1 MNNYDYCIINN
12 DTPDIN
18 SSLSFLSTL
27 NLFVFYGLFIYS
39 FKHLINLHYKN
50 NKTTLTYYCSDII
63 KSKNDTDNDDYKN
76 ELFHNLL
83 SLNSINRCYLLY
95 YIFKRKGDFKTL
107 IINNKTNK
115 PELNTYNT
123 YNLFTK
129 VKDNYNLSS
138 TEFNL
143 DETQSPDTII
153 TIGSE
158 THTLTLAQLKFIQ
171 WIYYTGIYDYL
182 MNNNNIKYDILNE
195 MNENNLLDGNLFLR
209 YQLFLCQYE
218 EECINDINDDTTDE
232 SNDNVSDE
240 SNDNVSDESNDNVS
254 DESNDNVSDE
264 SNDNVTD
271 ESNNT
276 TDESNNNDI
285 TDESNDTPDESN
297 DTTDES
303 NNNDITD
310 ESEEDTNYDIE
321 NDIELNKYN
330 ILLDTINFTDIIKT
344 ESYKEINKLKK
355 LIGNFI

>member
-27 NLFVFYGLFIYS
+27 NLCVFYGLFIYS
-39 FKHLINLHYKN
+39 FKHLINLTYKN
-50 NKTTLTYYCSDII
+50 NKTTLTYYCDDII
-63 KSKNDTDNDDYKN
+63 KSKNDTDNDNYKN

-123 YNLFTK
+123 YNLFTI

-138 TEFNL
+138 GEFNL

-153 TIGSE
+153 TIGNE

-195 MNENNLLDGNLFLR
+195 MNEKNLLGGNLFLR

-218 EECINDINDDTTDE
+218 EECINDINDDTI
-232 SNDNVSDE
+232 
-240 SNDNVSDESNDNVS
+240 
-254 DESNDNVSDE
+254 DE

-271 ESNNT
+271 ESNDNV
-276 TDESNNNDI
+276 
-285 TDESNDTPDESN
+285 TDESNDNVTDESNDNVTDESN

-303 NNNDITD
+303 NDNVTDENDDNDITEND
-310 ESEEDTNYDIE
+310 DKNIESESENYDIE

>member
-50 NKTTLTYYCSDII
+50 NKTTLTYYCADII

-153 TIGSE
+153 TIGNE

-195 MNENNLLDGNLFLR
+195 MNEKNLLDGNLFLR

-240 SNDNVSDESNDNVS
+240 SNDNV
-254 DESNDNVSDE
+254 
-264 SNDNVTD
+264 TD

-285 TDESNDTPDESN
+285 TE
-297 DTTDES
+297 
-303 NNNDITD
+303 

-355 LIGNFI
+355 LIANFI

>member
-63 KSKNDTDNDDYKN
+63 KSKNDTDNDNDDYKN
-76 ELFHNLL
+76 ELFNNLL

-123 YNLFTK
+123 YNLFTI

-153 TIGSE
+153 TIGNE

-195 MNENNLLDGNLFLR
+195 MNEKNLLDGNLFLR

-218 EECINDINDDTTDE
+218 EECINDISDISDI
-232 SNDNVSDE
+232 SDE
-240 SNDNVSDESNDNVS
+240 N
-254 DESNDNVSDE
+254 DE

-271 ESNNT
+271 ESNDNI
-276 TDESNNNDI
+276 S
-285 TDESNDTPDESN
+285 
-297 DTTDES
+297 
-303 NNNDITD
+303 D
-310 ESEEDTNYDIE
+310 ESEESEETNYDIE

-330 ILLDTINFTDIIKT
+330 ILLDTINFTDIIKS

-355 LIGNFI
+355 IIGNFI

>member
-1 MNNYDYCIINN
+1 MNNYDYCIIDN
-12 DTPDIN
+12 DAPDIN

-76 ELFHNLL
+76 ELFNNLL

-123 YNLFTK
+123 YNLFTI

-143 DETQSPDTII
+143 DETQSPDTIV
-153 TIGSE
+153 TIGNK

-195 MNENNLLDGNLFLR
+195 MNEKNLLGGNLFLR

-218 EECINDINDDTTDE
+218 EEYISNINDISDISDISDDSDENNDNITDE
-232 SNDNVSDE
+232 SND
-240 SNDNVSDESNDNVS
+240 
-254 DESNDNVSDE
+254 
-264 SNDNVTD
+264 TPD

-285 TDESNDTPDESN
+285 SE
-297 DTTDES
+297 
-303 NNNDITD
+303 